1 MVRLLVL
8 DQCRILPLR
17 VGREVPPGVEIVAT
31 TSVREAE
38 RLIRFDPPDAAV
50 VSLTPASV
58 DWPAFQRLCARH
70 QPPIPVLYESCV
82 HSAAAEIG
90 LEAGDGYAA
99 FLPKPS
105 PAGELRLA
113 LVRLLEEAEQS
124 RGPSA
129 GGALRAELRW

>member
-17 VGREVPPGVEIVAT
+17 VGREVPPGVEIVAMT
-31 TSVREAE
+31 GVREAE

-82 HSAAAEIG
+82 HAAAAEIG
-90 LEAGDGYAA
+90 LVAGDGYAA

-105 PAGELRLA
+105 PAAELHAA
-113 LVRLLEEAEQS
+113 LERLLEEARRS
-124 RGPSA
+124 RGAPPGPLVSA
-129 GGALRAELRW
+129 GLRS